1 MKEREKWV
9 QAGLQVEEGF
19 LRDRHL
25 SKVIQCMILLLLLR
39 AEIAEPRC
47 SLALSKS
54 GKTDEEQ

>member
-1 MKEREKWV
+1 M

-25 SKVIQCMILLLLLR
+25 SKVIQCIILLLLLR